1 MRRSNNSDSATH
13 FIKMRTAQ
21 RQSALIAAQPPA
33 RSTRPGSAAY
43 PHARTR
49 QEGEQC
55 PTDRRSGGR
64 ASRGRN
70 THAHIP
76 IGGATPPR
84 GSTARTAE
92 RKRNRH
98 DCVWSRGAE
107 GLSGTALSVYRPAY
121 THSIIYFDDKPTR
134 LAENSRIAHLEFFPA
149 STPGLEDSHPVRSGV
164 GAPTNRA
171 NTAVALRAWQL
182 RSPPVVTLQQWAPL
196 QQLLRSAPGVL
207 ALQQ

>member
-1 MRRSNNSDSATH
+1 MTTPLAIRRPRQLMRPHKQVRASRGIRLTPNPKAQHYRIIHPRPQLDRNLELVLDQAQLHTYPAAPFLDSSTRPRRPRPALKVTGVTAAGACLARVAAAVRDNAMRSSNNSDSATH

-64 ASRGRN
+64 TSRGRN

-98 DCVWSRGAE
+98 DV
-107 GLSGTALSVYRPAY
+107 
-121 THSIIYFDDKPTR
+121 
-134 LAENSRIAHLEFFPA
+134 
-149 STPGLEDSHPVRSGV
+149 
-164 GAPTNRA
+164 
-171 NTAVALRAWQL
+171 
-182 RSPPVVTLQQWAPL
+182 
-196 QQLLRSAPGVL
+196 
-207 ALQQ
+207 